1 MPSPTQ
7 KSHNGLEQPR
17 PGIVNRYCAGIPS
30 SLFVVEETRAKRKR
44 GAARTRRGRER
55 QNQKNNKR
63 MRKRGIEAGTSP
75 LSVPNEE
82 KRAGIIIKKP
92 H

>member
-1 MPSPTQ
+1 MLIDIVLAYQAAYLLWRKREQ
-7 KSHNGLEQPR
+7 KE
-17 PGIVNRYCAGIPS
+17 
-30 SLFVVEETRAKRKR
+30 KR